1 MNPLI
6 HMGGELT
13 LNDDDISKAL
23 TKISF
28 MAAIMVTAKVK
39 RRANMARLNV
49 ERKKSNW
56 KIFSSTYHLK
66 RSNPKVASSCSRD
79 TKKLLNPVGP

>member
-6 HMGGELT
+6 HHMGGDLT

-39 RRANMARLNV
+39 RRANIARLNV
-49 ERKKSNW
+49 ERRKS
-56 KIFSSTYHLK
+56 K
-66 RSNPKVASSCSRD
+66 R
-79 TKKLLNPVGP
+79 

>member
-1 MNPLI
+1 MNPLT

-13 LNDDDISKAL
+13 LDDEDISKAL

-39 RRANMARLNV
+39 RRANIARLNV
-49 ERKKSNW
+49 ERK
-56 KIFSSTYHLK
+56 
-66 RSNPKVASSCSRD
+66 RSKF
-79 TKKLLNPVGP
+79 LIL

>member
-6 HMGGELT
+6 NNVGADLT

-39 RRANMARLNV
+39 RRANIARLNV
-49 ERKKSNW
+49 ERKKSQTLQLPATEGGQ
-56 KIFSSTYHLK
+56 K
-66 RSNPKVASSCSRD
+66 P
-79 TKKLLNPVGP
+79 